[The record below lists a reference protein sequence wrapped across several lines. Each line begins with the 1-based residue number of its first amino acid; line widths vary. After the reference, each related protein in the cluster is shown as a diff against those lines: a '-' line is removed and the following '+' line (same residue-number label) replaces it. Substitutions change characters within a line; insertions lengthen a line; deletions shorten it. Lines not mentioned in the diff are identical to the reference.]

1 MTLEELPRCGALN
14 ADGVTRCGAY
24 PVEGEERCWQHGMTR
39 DQRTKARLRLA
50 DLAEL
55 AVDRLEEVLRTSQS
69 ERTILKAAEIIFDRT
84 GLEAKSGSE
93 DADFARAYIMQKLL
107 EMASGERTAVKPQP
121 YVVGELV
128 MPEDPDDALT
138 AEDLL

>member
-14 ADGVTRCGAY
+14 ADGVTRCAAF
-24 PVEGEERCWQHGMTR
+24 PMAGEERCHNHGTR
-39 DQRTKARLRLA
+39 QDQRTRQRLRLA

-69 ERTILKAAEIIFDRT
+69 ERTILKAAEIIFDRA
-84 GLEAKSGSE
+84 GLEPKSGSE
-93 DADFARAYIMQKLL
+93 DADFARAYITQKLL
-107 EMASGERTAVKPQP
+107 EMASGERTAVRPQP

-128 MPEDPDDALT
+128 LPKDDDELT

>member
-1 MTLEELPRCGALN
+1 MTLEELPRCGAPN

-24 PVEGEERCWQHGMTR
+24 PMEGEQRCWQHGTR
-39 DQRTKARLRLA
+39 QEQRTKQRLRLA

-69 ERTILKAAEIIFDRT
+69 ERTILKAAEIIFDRA

-93 DADFARAYIMQKLL
+93 DADFARAYITQKLL
-107 EMASGERTAVKPQP
+107 EMASGERTAVKPQS

-128 MPEDPDDALT
+128 VADDDDELT